1 MANETPNNPS
11 KPQQSQG
18 KTNASTGASSRADQP
33 TPVSGA
39 SQSQGSQAPSGN
51 QSNQGKPS
59 TTTDLKQMGNELA
72 GQAKEAVSSATDQVK
87 SQVSDLSQAAQEQA
101 SSFLGDQKDMAAQ
114 SLGGVAQALRHAGQ
128 ELADNDQSTLAQ
140 YTDSLAGQI
149 DNFSNS
155 LRDREIG
162 SLLEDAKQLAYRQPE
177 WFVAGA
183 LAAGFALGRFFKSSR
198 SRSQQN
204 NYLYAYQGRYDEYN
218 SRGDNRSYGQ
228 NYGQNYGQP
237 YGDPNSRSGPDYNRG
252 YVSGQYR
259 PQSSS
264 AYENQYRNEYG
275 AQYSNPSGST
285 SSQRPVDQWGDT
297 RTPSSGQVTTP
308 GVSSGQNPQ
317 RQAELQRN
325 RNVAQTS
332 SQTGG
337 QTQSS
342 SYQGSGA
349 TSSSNPA
356 NRPNQSEEQRDEGE
370 SK

>member
-218 SRGDNRSYGQ
+218 SRGDNR
-228 NYGQNYGQP
+228 NYGQP
-237 YGDPNSRSGPDYNRG
+237 YGDPYSRTGPDYSRG
-252 YVSGQYR
+252 YDSGQYR
-259 PQSSS
+259 PQSGSP
-264 AYENQYRNEYG
+264 YENQYRNEYG
-275 AQYSNPSGST
+275 AQYSNPAGST
-285 SSQRPVDQWGDT
+285 SSPRPVDQWGDT

-342 SYQGSGA
+342 SYQGSGV